1 MHIAKYA
8 KYLIPLALFLVIFF
22 IVYKTF
28 RAPEPVGVDINA
40 EHFLTKKKKNS
51 MLFSDNKW
59 AGLGKKT
66 KKSKGKTSKAKPAKG
81 KASKGNAAKASSADA
96 GGKSSGGGKSF
107 ACKLTFYT
115 DDPGENDGYSTTADG
130 SKLSAGSKIIA
141 VNKGRW
147 NELKGKKINIGG
159 FGTYTVKDTCSS
171 CSANHID
178 VLVGSKAE
186 AMRNGVKNSTCTVL

>member
-8 KYLIPLALFLVIFF
+8 KYLIPLALFVVICFV
-22 IVYKTF
+22 VYKMF
-28 RAPEPVGVDINA
+28 RAPDSE
-40 EHFLTKKKKNS
+40 EHFLTKKKKKNS
-51 MLFSDNKW
+51 KLSDNKW

-66 KKSKGKTSKAKPAKG
+66 KKSKGKSAKG
-81 KASKGNAAKASSADA
+81 KTSKGKSAKASSADA

-130 SKLSAGSKIIA
+130 SKLSAGSRIIA

-147 NELKGKKINIGG
+147 NELKGKQINIAGH
-159 FGTYTVKDTCSS
+159 GTYTVKDQCSS

-178 VLVGSKAE
+178 ILVGSKAE
-186 AMRNGVKNSTCTVL
+186 ASKKGVQNSTCTVL

>member
-8 KYLIPLALFLVIFF
+8 KYLIPLALFVVICFV
-22 IVYKTF
+22 VYKMF
-28 RAPEPVGVDINA
+28 RAPDSE
-40 EHFLTKKKKNS
+40 EHFLTKKKKKNS
-51 MLFSDNKW
+51 KLSDNKW

-66 KKSKGKTSKAKPAKG
+66 KKSKGKTSKGKTSKG
-81 KASKGNAAKASSADA
+81 KTSKGKSARASSADA
-96 GGKSSGGGKSF
+96 GGKSF

-130 SKLSAGSKIIA
+130 SKLSAGSRIIA

-159 FGTYTVKDTCSS
+159 LGTYTVKDQCSS

-186 AMRNGVKNSTCTVL
+186 AMKKGVQNSTCTVL